1 MSRNYDLNPT
11 AAKEANSGGKRIA
24 DTGCYVGHFRAAWYE
39 KNDKGTESV
48 NLIFVNDAGQ
58 EAGPLSLYTHNGD
71 GKELPSYKMLNAI
84 MACMK
89 QRKLTTQRG
98 RVKLWDSASSSE
110 VEKDKDIYPMLMQG
124 KVGLL
129 LTAEEYE
136 NRDGELK
143 QRLVIG
149 APFEYDTQRMADEVL
164 SQVTDAVALKKF
176 SDWLTKS
183 DRWLKPLKTARK
195 PTGTQSAGHSSA
207 SPDFSDDDI
216 PF

>member
-39 KNDKGTESV
+39 KNNKGTESV

-98 RVKLWDSASSSE
+98 RVKLWDSASNSE
-110 VEKDKDIYPMLMQG
+110 VEKEKDTYPMLVG
-124 KVGLL
+124 PKIGLL
-129 LTAEEYE
+129 LTAEEYL
-136 NRDGELK
+136 NRDDKVK
-143 QRLVIG
+143 QRLVIA
-149 APFEYDTQRMADEVL
+149 APFEHDTQRMADEVL
-164 SQVTDAVALKKF
+164 TQATEAVALKKF

-183 DRWLKPLKTARK
+183 DRWLKPLEASRK
-195 PTGTQSAGHSSA
+195 PTAAQSGSQSYSS
-207 SPDFSDDDI
+207 DGFDDPSI

>member
-24 DTGCYVGHFRAAWYE
+24 DAGCYVGHFRAAWYE

-71 GKELPSYKMLNAI
+71 GKELPSYKMLNAV

-98 RVKLWDSASSSE
+98 RVKLWDSASNSE
-110 VEKDKDIYPMLMQG
+110 VEKDKDCYPMLVG
-124 KVGLL
+124 PRVGLL

-136 NRDGELK
+136 NRDGDLK

-149 APFEYDTQRMADEVL
+149 APFEHDTRRMADEVL
-164 SQVTDAVALKKF
+164 TQATDATALKKF
-176 SDWLTKS
+176 ADWLTKT
-183 DRWLKPLKTARK
+183 DRWLKPFKPGRDTTTA
-195 PTGTQSAGHSSA
+195 PSS
-207 SPDFSDDDI
+207 SSSSDDFDDDSI